1 MLLFLFAGFKYR
13 LGSDWA
19 WYEIFFLKML
29 KIYSKLLR
37 GGIIIFFKS
46 SEYAIGYNLLNS
58 IIKVFTSNPQYI
70 FVISALIM
78 VLLVFSRLES
88 YSKSPL
94 FSILLLFNILFV
106 NVFME
111 GIRQGIAACLFFF
124 FN

>member
-19 WYEIFFLKML
+19 WYEIFFLKNVENIFEVI
-29 KIYSKLLR
+29 K
-37 GGIIIFFKS
+37 GGNNYFFKS

-78 VLLVFSRLES
+78 VYLYF
-88 YSKSPL
+88 
-94 FSILLLFNILFV
+94 
-106 NVFME
+106 
-111 GIRQGIAACLFFF
+111 QD
-124 FN
+124 